1 MDKKKN
7 VILCQQDFGW
17 TPPAAAERMT
27 AEELKREWQFFR
39 ASVLAGRLLQAGLI
53 SREEYRAVMVEN
65 IKFFSPKL
73 GKLYDF

>member
-7 VILCQQDFGW
+7 VILCQPDLGW
-17 TPPAAAERMT
+17 TPPVAKRMT

-39 ASVLAGRLLQAGLI
+39 ASALAGCLLQAGLI
-53 SREEYRAVMVEN
+53 SRDEYRAVMVEN
-65 IKFFSPKL
+65 IKIFSPKL